1 MLVLLTILGTF
12 SSFLADDSLENRSIL
27 AQQIP
32 PDHVRARGIILSI
45 FSKPTDTGKC
55 QQLRCWALVEVVKI
69 EGYGSGFTGALSPKD
84 TIQVKFSRTLESTKY
99 IFPNDTNHLPGLK
112 VSEVFVADVKQR
124 ISPLQAQ
131 NTNTY
136 EIKNYT
142 LMN

>member
-1 MLVLLTILGTF
+1 MLVLLTILGFF
-12 SSFLADDSLENRSIL
+12 SSFLADDSFGNRSML
-27 AQQIP
+27 SHQIP
-32 PDHVRARGIILSI
+32 PDHVRARGIVLSI

-55 QQLRCWALVEVVKI
+55 QQIRCWALVEIVKI

-84 TIQVKFSRTLESTKY
+84 TIEVKFSRTLESTKN

-112 VSEVFVADVKQR
+112 VNEAFVADVKQG
-124 ISPLQAQ
+124 ISPLQMQ

-142 LMN
+142 RMN